1 MKKQLLLIMA
11 THGNEKIGLETAK
24 ILENYGLEKY
34 FDVLIAN
41 PRALD
46 KNVRFI
52 EVDLNRS
59 YPGNKTSKLYEQKI
73 ACDNLKVA
81 KKYKYIID
89 IHEAHQG
96 TDDFI
101 IAPRYK
107 LPKKFPL
114 KYINL
119 RKVLLWPNPKG
130 PISQVLDN
138 SIELEFGMKDRDR
151 IKAINKAVKIIGKFI
166 KNIYSPDLI
175 SIAKKKEIY
184 YVYDKLLVSPNNPIN
199 FKTRDF
205 SRIKINDEIFY
216 PLLTN
221 QYIEEGIICY
231 KMKKLI

>member
-1 MKKQLLLIMA
+1 MKKQLLLIIA

-24 ILENYGLEKY
+24 ILESNGLEKY

-41 PRALD
+41 PKALD

-52 EVDLNRS
+52 EADLNRS

-89 IHEAHQG
+89 IHEANRG

-114 KYINL
+114 KYIDL

-130 PISQVLDN
+130 PISQILDN
-138 SIELEFGMKDRDR
+138 SIELEFGMRDRDR

-199 FKTRDF
+199 FETSDF
-205 SRIKINDEIFY
+205 SRTKINDEIFY

>member
-24 ILENYGLEKY
+24 ILEDSGLEKY

-52 EVDLNRS
+52 EADLNRS

-73 ACDNLKVA
+73 ASDNLKVA

-89 IHEAHQG
+89 IHEANWG

-101 IAPRYK
+101 IVPRYK

-119 RKVLLWPNPKG
+119 RKVLLWPDPKG
-130 PISQVLDN
+130 PISQILDN
-138 SIELEFGMKDRDR
+138 SIELEFGMRDRDR
-151 IKAINKAVKIIGKFI
+151 IKAVNKAVKIIGKFI
-166 KNIYSPDLI
+166 KNIYKLDSI
-175 SIAKKKEIY
+175 SVTKNKKIY
-184 YVYDKLLVSPNNPIN
+184 YVYDKLLVQKIN
-199 FKTRDF
+199 SVSFKTKDF
-205 SRIKINDEIFY
+205 CRTKIKDEIFY

-221 QYIEEGIICY
+221 QYIKEGIICY
-231 KMKKLI
+231 KMRKLT